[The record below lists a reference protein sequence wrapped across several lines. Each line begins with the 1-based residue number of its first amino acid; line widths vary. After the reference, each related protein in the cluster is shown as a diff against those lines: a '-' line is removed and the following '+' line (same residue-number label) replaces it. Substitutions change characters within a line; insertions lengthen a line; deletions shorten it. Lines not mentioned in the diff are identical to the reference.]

1 MPSSILLDIEGTT
14 TPVDFVYRVLFPY
27 ARRHVKE
34 FVSRFY
40 GTEEVQVDIKQLRN
54 DHASDQQQQQTH
66 PAWRDE
72 SIDSQVESVTIYVH
86 WLMDRDRKSTG
97 LKSLQGKIWEVG
109 YRSGQ
114 LQGQVYE
121 DVPPALVRWSEQKKH
136 ISIYSSGSVLAQRL
150 LFQYT
155 KAGDLTRFLQGYF
168 DTTTGPKRVMGALP
182 RLLSNQH
189 QKFFLSPTSSL
200 NWTPPIRR
208 DCKQR
213 YAFDLGDPGHRPIP
227 IQSSAVSMKFS
238 LHDVNLLK
246 KSYNNR

>member
-1 MPSSILLDIEGTT
+1 MQSILLDIEGTT

-54 DHASDQQQQQTH
+54 DHASDQQQQQTP
-66 PAWRDE
+66 PAWRDD

-121 DVPPALVRWSEQKKH
+121 DVPPALVRWSEQKKD

-150 LFQYT
+150 LFQYA
-155 KAGDLTRFLQGYF
+155 KADDLTRFLQGYF
-168 DTTTGPKRVMGALP
+168 DTTTGPKTEPESYGRIAKALK
-182 RLLSNQH
+182 Q
-189 QKFFLSPTSSL
+189 
-200 NWTPPIRR
+200 PPSEILFISDVIAELDAANSAGLQTTLCVRSGRPWPQAHSYPVIRS
-208 DCKQR
+208 
-213 YAFDLGDPGHRPIP
+213 FDEIFP
-227 IQSSAVSMKFS
+227 A
-238 LHDVNLLK
+238 
-246 KSYNNR
+246 